1 MKGGRFTKLKK
12 PSGFTGKKP
21 GDRAGSIYDSAKD
34 AKSPKKAPAVGK
46 DAPAPEA
53 KEKPAKKGGILAIG
67 ISGPKPPVPVDDFDE
82 SPMPD
87 PLMDEMPM
95 GGPEPMGMPGMEEGG
110 GPDAGIKR
118 FFADAAIEKLMRLQ
132 R

>member
-1 MKGGRFTKLKK
+1 MKGGRFKKLKK

-21 GDRAGSIYDSAKD
+21 GDRAGS
-34 AKSPKKAPAVGK
+34 
-46 DAPAPEA
+46 EA
-53 KEKPAKKGGILAIG
+53 EKKPAKKGGILAIG
-67 ISGPKPPVPVDDFDE
+67 ISAGKPPVDELDENPVAPVE
-82 SPMPD
+82 NPVMD

-95 GGPEPMGMPGMEEGG
+95 GMGGMEEGG
-110 GPDAGIKR
+110 AMEPGIKR